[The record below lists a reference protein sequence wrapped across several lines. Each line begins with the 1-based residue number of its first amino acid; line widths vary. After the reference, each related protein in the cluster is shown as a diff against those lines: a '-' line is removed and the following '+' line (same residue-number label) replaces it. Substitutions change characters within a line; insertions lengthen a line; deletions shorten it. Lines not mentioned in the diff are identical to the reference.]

1 MLQIDIPGLG
11 SLQLKHMICDYNGT
25 LAVDGRLIDG
35 VAERLQALGCKL
47 ALHVVTGDTFGSAEA
62 ELAALDVNLL
72 VLSEK
77 DQAISKEDYLRT
89 LGLHGVVAIGNGSN
103 DRYMLQQSALG
114 IAVIGPEG
122 ASSVAIGSADL
133 VALDILS
140 ALDMLTHPQR
150 IIASLRC

>member
-1 MLQIDIPGLG
+1 
-11 SLQLKHMICDYNGT
+11 
-25 LAVDGRLIDG
+25 
-35 VAERLQALGCKL
+35 
-47 ALHVVTGDTFGSAEA
+47 VVTGDAFGSAEA

>member
-11 SLQLKHMICDYNGT
+11 SLQLKHMIWDYNGT

-35 VAERLQALGCKL
+35 VAERLQALGRKL

-103 DRYMLQQSALG
+103 DRYML
-114 IAVIGPEG
+114 
-122 ASSVAIGSADL
+122 
-133 VALDILS
+133 
-140 ALDMLTHPQR
+140 
-150 IIASLRC
+150 